1 MEKIDKK
8 DKILLYELRR
18 NCRQPYSRLAK
29 AAKLSKQ
36 MVQYRV
42 SRLVRLG
49 ILDGTVLAM
58 DAGRLGFQNYAVY
71 FQWGDD
77 SPKESFV
84 KDVMNDATTR
94 YAAESSGRV
103 DFIVS
108 FFARNPLEFQQ
119 VWDKYVS
126 KYGAAIRSHSIYI
139 STEHRAFER
148 TGLLG
153 EKPSKEREV
162 FLGSA
167 GEPVKTDDSDRN
179 IVKALAKTPRASIV
193 SIANTCSLA
202 PDTVKSRLKRLEK
215 SGLIQG
221 YAWLY
226 NPETLGLRM
235 YELLLSLRGMDS
247 RKWEELRA
255 YCQSNS
261 KITYFIRSI
270 GAFDADI
277 IFEVGDDSEFY
288 EELHK
293 LRKLFSIHI
302 HDFDVVKILK
312 EHKFSYAPF
321 L

>member
-36 MVQYRV
+36 MVQYRIN
-42 SRLVRLG
+42 RLVKLG
-49 ILDGTVLAM
+49 VLDSTALAI
-58 DAGRLGFQNYAVY
+58 DAGRLGYQNYGVY

-77 SPKESFV
+77 TLQDSFV
-84 KDVMNDATTR
+84 KDIINDPKIR

-108 FFARNPLEFQQ
+108 FYARNPLEFQQ
-119 VWDKYVS
+119 MWDGYVS
-126 KYGAAIRSHSIYI
+126 KYGSALRSHSIYV
-139 STEHRAFER
+139 STENRSFER
-148 TGLLG
+148 TRLISARKG
-153 EKPSKEREV
+153 KERDV

-167 GEPVKTDDSDRN
+167 GELVEIDDSDMKILKVLSHN
-179 IVKALAKTPRASIV
+179 ARASII
-193 SIANTCSLA
+193 SIAKKCALS
-202 PDTVKSRLKRLEK
+202 PDTVKSRMRRMEK

-226 NPETLGLRM
+226 NPTPLGLGM

-247 RKWEELRA
+247 KKWDELRA
-255 YCQSNS
+255 HCRSNP

-277 IFEVGDDSEFY
+277 VFEVRDDSEFY

-302 HDFDVVKILK
+302 HDFDVAKILK